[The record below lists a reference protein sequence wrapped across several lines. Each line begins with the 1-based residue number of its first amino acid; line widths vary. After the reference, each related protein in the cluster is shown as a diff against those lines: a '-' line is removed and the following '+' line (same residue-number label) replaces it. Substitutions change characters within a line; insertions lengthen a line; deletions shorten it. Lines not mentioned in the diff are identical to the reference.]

1 MDQSSEHFA
10 EQSNLHLHVPLIAQ
24 QEQDRI
30 EHEYKYK
37 YEQEQEI
44 EYSQSE
50 ESSESV
56 HVRVESSEESII
68 GMSMPPL
75 LKTCI
80 LYLLGVGLLVPWN
93 AFISAKPYF
102 SARLCGEVELWFG
115 LVYNISAVLSLAA
128 LMTSNW
134 LCSSKKETNNN
145 NESSPINSHSPY
157 WMVMLPLSIYLSVFA
172 LTAVLVF
179 IPTLSTELFFLLTLL
194 SIGTCGSMV
203 AVASAGMVATASH
216 LDGVGPLFSGQA
228 VGGVVVAVV
237 NFGSSWLGESI
248 DDFWHRTCAAGRT
261 DRPDQHLKIPVHVEV
276 HVDVH
281 ADVHADC
288 PPMTHVDWAVVSYF
302 GVGCLILAC
311 CLVGYHLL
319 YQASHSQ
326 EYDRLED
333 VELSVESSPRF
344 IADLEL
350 ERQRRLEENMT
361 MMVWKDVN
369 QPGLAIFLNLLVTL
383 SLFPAWTASLRST
396 QQCQSHSR
404 VWNDLFT
411 PLTFVWFNVLDLAGR
426 LLAEKYSYLLDHSK
440 LVPYAL
446 SRFILFLPFAMLP
459 TSHMH
464 QSITP
469 IQSDIF
475 SFLMQAVF
483 ALSNGFVL
491 SWSFLLAPTL
501 IPPKNEAIEIRSSE
515 ILNFCL
521 NMGLLSGSLLSF
533 VYSEVAAS

>member
-1 MDQSSEHFA
+1 M
-10 EQSNLHLHVPLIAQ
+10 
-24 QEQDRI
+24 
-30 EHEYKYK
+30 
-37 YEQEQEI
+37 
-44 EYSQSE
+44 
-50 ESSESV
+50 SV
-56 HVRVESSEESII
+56 S
-68 GMSMPPL
+68 PL

-134 LCSSKKETNNN
+134 LCSSTKENDNDD
-145 NESSPINSHSPY
+145 NESNEHESAPSISPSPY

-203 AVASAGMVATASH
+203 AVAGAGMVATASH

-237 NFGSSWLGESI
+237 NLGSSGLGESI
-248 DDFWHRTCAAGRT
+248 DDFWHRTCAPDRLDRSGRS
-261 DRPDQHLKIPVHVEV
+261 DHHHV
-276 HVDVH
+276 
-281 ADVHADC
+281 DVHADC

-319 YQASHSQ
+319 YQASHTQ

-333 VELSVESSPRF
+333 VEHSVESSPRL
-344 IADLEL
+344 IADLDLER

-369 QPGLAIFLNLLVTL
+369 QPGLAIFFNLCVTL

-411 PLTFVWFNVLDLAGR
+411 PLTFVWFNVLDLVGR
-426 LLAEKYSYLLDHSK
+426 LLAERYSYLLDQTK

-459 TSHMH
+459 TSHLH

-469 IQSDIF
+469 IQSDMF
-475 SFLMQAVF
+475 SFLVQAIF

-491 SWSFLLAPTL
+491 CWSFLLAPSL

-533 VYSEVAAS
+533 VYSEVATT